1 MAFAFP
7 FPRRGQPPTRTEL
20 LDKAARAAGR
30 GRRRKAIELYR
41 KALEER
47 AGDHVTRG
55 KLAPLLAAQK
65 DWDGAWNQ
73 YQIAAQ
79 AYLKDGF
86 PDKAIS
92 LYKQAAGHF
101 PKRTLIWERIVDL
114 QVGSG
119 RRADAME
126 TLSRARRHFR
136 GRAGREGALRLCRKA
151 LTVDPSD
158 FATALDL
165 GRLLLRSGLRHDGLA
180 HLEGLARCVRG
191 AELRRVRSLLLRQE
205 PSPRR
210 AWQWLRAVVSGG

>member
-1 MAFAFP
+1 VAFFS
-7 FPRRGQPPTRTEL
+7 RHRQPPTRTEL
-20 LDKAARAAGR
+20 LDQAARAAGK

-41 KALEER
+41 RALEER
-47 AGDHVTRG
+47 PGDHVTRG

-101 PKRTLIWERIVDL
+101 PKRTLIWERVVDL

-126 TLSRARRHFR
+126 TLRRARRHFR

-151 LTVDPSD
+151 LTVDPTD
-158 FATALDL
+158 FATAFDL
-165 GRLLLRSGLRHDGLA
+165 GRLLLRSGLREDGLA
-180 HLEGLARCVRG
+180 HLEGLAACTRG
-191 AELRRVRSLLLRQE
+191 AELRRVRGLLLRHD
-205 PSPRR
+205 PSLRR
-210 AWQWLRAVVSGG
+210 VWEWLRAALRGR